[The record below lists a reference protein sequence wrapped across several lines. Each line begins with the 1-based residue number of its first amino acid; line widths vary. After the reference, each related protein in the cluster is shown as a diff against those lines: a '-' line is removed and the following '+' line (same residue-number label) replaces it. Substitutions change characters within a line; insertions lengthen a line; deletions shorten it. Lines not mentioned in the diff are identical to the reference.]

1 MAEPEQPATS
11 ELDDT
16 LAAAREGRPSWLTQP
31 ESVRIWE
38 DPFYRLQV
46 SLDGEE
52 FHNVRPRRAFPLS
65 GKAPYVSFVNED
77 DKEVLLLA
85 RPQDLDKESRRALA
99 AALERVYYVARI
111 LRVDAITES
120 MGVSH
125 WEVKTDR
132 GYAKFEV
139 VDRTR
144 HIRKLS
150 GDRVMIVDADGNR
163 FEIENIA
170 ELDERSQ
177 AFVRSET

>member
-1 MAEPEQPATS
+1 MAEPEQPATG
-11 ELDDT
+11 ELHDT

-31 ESVRIWE
+31 EGVRVWE
-38 DPFYRLQV
+38 DSFYRLHV
-46 SLDGEE
+46 SVDGEE
-52 FHNVRPRRAFPLS
+52 SHNVRPRCTFPLS
-65 GKAPYVSFVNED
+65 GKADYVSFVNED

-85 RPQDLDKESRRALA
+85 RPQELDKESRKALD

-111 LRVDAITES
+111 LRVDAVTER

-132 GYAKFEV
+132 GYAMFEV

-144 HIRKLS
+144 HIRKLP

-163 FEIENIA
+163 FEIENVA
-170 ELDERSQ
+170 ELDDRSQ
-177 AFVRSET
+177 AFVRRET

>member
-1 MAEPEQPATS
+1 MVASDQPLQG
-11 ELDDT
+11 ELQDT

-31 ESVRIWE
+31 EGVRIWE
-38 DPFYRLQV
+38 DPFFRLHV
-46 SLDGEE
+46 SANGEE
-52 FHNVRPRRAFPLS
+52 YHSVRPRRAFPLS
-65 GKAPYVSFVNED
+65 SKADYVGFMDED
-77 DKEVLLLA
+77 DKEVLMLA
-85 RPQDLDKESRRALA
+85 RPQDLDKESRRALEL
-99 AALERVYYVARI
+99 ALERVYYVARV
-111 LRVDAITES
+111 LRVDSIAER

-144 HIRKLS
+144 HIRKLP

-163 FEIENIA
+163 FEIVNVA

-177 AFVRSET
+177 GLVRSET